1 MVRSISN
8 ATWRSR
14 LPGGLDAKKS
24 FWSDGSDRPN
34 YKFYTVDQ
42 LLDSL
47 KYVLYNT
54 YVQFAGHV
62 FLQTQGIPMGG
73 NASPFIA
80 DLFLAWQEYCFMDSL
95 VKSNTESNLELARQ
109 LSLNS
114 RYLDD
119 IAVINFLGFGA
130 TAKLIYHSSLQ
141 LEESD
146 FGYHY
151 DHFLDLNIRI
161 VNGRFVI
168 GIYHKVD
175 DFDFEVISFPFP
187 SSNIHSQV
195 GYTSFYS
202 QLVRYFRLCNNLTDF
217 IIRVKMLKN
226 KLSSR
231 GYNLV
236 SLRKCFL
243 RFCNI
248 YPAPLKYGPTN
259 EALWDLT
266 NKNILGGS
274 CYVYDQ
280 NAVRTL
286 TKPCTICLEDL
297 YNKDKKVYVTDT
309 EMIENSVSRI
319 SSTCSNDVIANSC
332 SPIPLANPRNHC
344 YLNSVLQVLFRLKD
358 KIFY

>member
-1 MVRSISN
+1 
-8 ATWRSR
+8 
-14 LPGGLDAKKS
+14 
-24 FWSDGSDRPN
+24 
-34 YKFYTVDQ
+34 
-42 LLDSL
+42 
-47 KYVLYNT
+47 
-54 YVQFAGHV
+54 
-62 FLQTQGIPMGG
+62 
-73 NASPFIA
+73 
-80 DLFLAWQEYCFMDSL
+80 
-95 VKSNTESNLELARQ
+95 
-109 LSLNS
+109 
-114 RYLDD
+114 
-119 IAVINFLGFGA
+119 
-130 TAKLIYHSSLQ
+130 
-141 LEESD
+141 
-146 FGYHY
+146 
-151 DHFLDLNIRI
+151 
-161 VNGRFVI
+161 
-168 GIYHKVD
+168 
-175 DFDFEVISFPFP
+175 
-187 SSNIHSQV
+187 
-195 GYTSFYS
+195 
-202 QLVRYFRLCNNLTDF
+202 
-217 IIRVKMLKN
+217 MLKN

-266 NKNILGGS
+266 NKNIFGGS

-358 KIFY
+358 KIFTNLLVNNNPEGRII